1 MKRFVLLFAMSIF
14 GAAGNL
20 CAEERLVVG
29 GSGGIYDEVKEIAK
43 IYQTKEPSYQIDVM
57 AESMATGATL
67 DALKAGRLTLG
78 LVGGSLVDDDKGKFA
93 YRPIGRVPLGIGVNK
108 ALPVGNL
115 SEAQVCDIFAGKI
128 KLWREVGGA
137 EGKIMVLTV
146 IKKNDTL
153 MESMRKHMGC
163 LKDLNL
169 TPDAI
174 ALNRAL
180 ELQDAINVRPTTVG
194 VVSVTS
200 NMNEIR
206 PNVKAV
212 ALNGVAATFETAQ
225 SGKYKY
231 LHEYG
236 AVTIGESHGAAKRF
250 LDFAAGPEGQKVF
263 AQRGLIAAR

>member
-1 MKRFVLLFAMSIF
+1 MKRFIVLFAMIVFSS
-14 GAAGNL
+14 AGNL
-20 CAEERLVVG
+20 RAEERLVIG
-29 GSGGIYDEVKEIAK
+29 GSGGIYDEVREIAK
-43 IYQTKEPSYQIDVM
+43 MYQTKEPSNPVDIM
-57 AESMATGATL
+57 SESMATGATL
-67 DALKAGRLTLG
+67 DALRAGRLTLG
-78 LVGGSLVDDDKGKFA
+78 IVGGSLVDDEKANFA
-93 YRPIGRVPLGIGVNK
+93 YRAIGRVPLGIGVNK

-115 SEAQVCDIFAGKI
+115 SEAQICDIFAGKI
-128 KLWREVGGA
+128 KLWKEVGGT

-153 MESMRKHMGC
+153 MESMRKHMAC

-169 TPDAI
+169 TPEAI

-212 ALNGVAATFETAQ
+212 AINGVAPTFETAQ
-225 SGKYKY
+225 GGKYKY

-236 AVTIGESHGAAKRF
+236 AVTVGEPHGVAKRF
-250 LDFAAGPEGQKVF
+250 LDFAVGPEGQKVF
-263 AQRGLIAAR
+263 ARRGLIAAR

>member
-1 MKRFVLLFAMSIF
+1 MRRFSLLLAAAVLTI
-14 GAAGNL
+14 AGN
-20 CAEERLVVG
+20 ASGEERLIIG

-43 IYQTKEPSYQIDVM
+43 IYQTKEPSHQIDIM

-78 LVGGSLVDDDKGKFA
+78 LIGGSLLDDDKGKFA

-128 KLWREVGGA
+128 KLWRDVGGSD
-137 EGKIMVLTV
+137 GKIMVLTV
-146 IKKNDTL
+146 VKKNDTL
-153 MESMRKHMGC
+153 MESMRKHMAC
-163 LKDLNL
+163 LKDLSV
-169 TPDAI
+169 TADAI

-200 NMNEIR
+200 NMNDIR

-212 ALNGVAATFETAQ
+212 AINGVTPAFETAQ

-236 AVTIGESHGAAKRF
+236 AVTVGEAHGVAKRF
-250 LDFAAGPEGQKVF
+250 LDFAVGPDGQKVF
-263 AQRGLIAAR
+263 ARRGLIAAR